1 MHLNDKLE
9 SASHG
14 LSGIVSRL
22 EILLTLSS
30 FPSILVL
37 HIFSTKFFSPIFILC
52 RNFLLL
58 KRGAEER
65 YSKSQKRQDFQKIIC
80 WRAQGY
86 SRKRLITSFFT
97 FTVHNTFFFH
107 SHRSGWAESFSG
119 GFLLGGCRVS
129 FLFSPFQP
137 PYIFFLLPNNQQS
150 ALMEHSWIS
159 QMLNRLSWPRTGR
172 SSSCSTLPLPL
183 LITNNSLKINSQSLE
198 DAQAG

>member
-1 MHLNDKLE
+1 MVWVE
-9 SASHG
+9 WWVG
-14 LSGIVSRL
+14 LRYCWH
-22 EILLTLSS
+22 
-30 FPSILVL
+30 FPVFLPYWCYTYFPR
-37 HIFSTKFFSPIFILC
+37 IFFPIFTLC

-150 ALMEHSWIS
+150 ALMEQSWIS
-159 QMLNRLSWPRTGR
+159 QMLNRLSWRRVFGPPRSWAWTGR
-172 SSSCSTLPLPL
+172 ASSCSTGSPPPPFPPPPP
-183 LITNNSLKINSQSLE
+183 SPPPSV
-198 DAQAG
+198 